1 MLWNLKGHFKS
12 ILMGVNKSVP
22 MTLWDRLVLQAAL
35 TLNLMRKSLI
45 ALNFLAYAYLNGLFD
60 YNAMPLA
67 SLGCAV
73 QVHEAMA
80 PQ

>member
-12 ILMGVNKSVP
+12 IHMGVNKSVS

-35 TLNLMRKSLI
+35 TLNLMRKSI
-45 ALNFLAYAYLNGLFD
+45 SALNVLAYAYMNGAFD
-60 YNAMPLA
+60 YNVMPLV

-73 QVHEAMA
+73 QVHEALA
-80 PQ
+80 P